1 MSIQDYIHK
10 IEEEKK
16 SEAEN
21 SIFTPEKKTDVQD
34 MSMSMQ
40 DYIHIIEKEK
50 KSGAENSIFI
60 AEKKTDEEI
69 SSDEYALIFTPK
81 KKTNP
86 DDPDPCPPRPLSIQY
101 FSMTIKKGNKSE
113 TSTSNIIPSIFTPEK
128 KTDVQDLSMSIQDY
142 IHKIEE
148 EKNSGA
154 ENSIFTPEK
163 KTDVQDMSMS
173 MQDYIHII
181 KKEKKS
187 GAENSI
193 FSPEKKTDVQ
203 DMSMSIQ
210 DYIHIIEEEKKSGA
224 ENSFTNFLQKA
235 AEFNICIQQPSAD
248 EPYIVLGQY
257 DVPIYEV
264 PPTNH
269 EEVMA
274 ASEHAE

>member
-173 MQDYIHII
+173 
-181 KKEKKS
+181 
-187 GAENSI
+187 
-193 FSPEKKTDVQ
+193 
-203 DMSMSIQ
+203 IQ